1 MGIKLDLFNVII
13 PYRGGRVA
21 SPLTPSPAERGSA
34 GNSLLRD
41 NQIQIGNHTIVK
53 IIHVW
58 SND

>member
-1 MGIKLDLFNVII
+1 VII

-58 SND
+58 SNE